1 MQLLIDIFLV
11 ILLAIVVVQDLKHR
25 EISWLLIPFLLC
37 SFLAKG
43 LFLISSHQLIAYSL
57 FNIGFIAIQ
66 LLILT
71 AYISMKNKK
80 LTNIVNSYL
89 GLGDVLFFIV
99 ICVAF
104 SSVNFI
110 LFYVLSLLFTLGGFI
125 AYNILIKKAKKE
137 IPLAGAMAMV
147 MTTLILVN
155 QWMPQFNFYNDDYI
169 TGWLFNK

>member
-11 ILLAIVVVQDLKHR
+11 ILLSVVVVQDLKHR

-43 LFLISSHQLIAYSL
+43 ICLISSQQLIAYTL
-57 FNIGFIAIQ
+57 YNVGFIAIQ
-66 LLILT
+66 LLVLT
-71 AYISMKNKK
+71 AYMSVKNKK

-104 SSVNFI
+104 SPVNFI
-110 LFYVLSLLFTLGGFI
+110 FFYVLSLLFTLGGFI
-125 AYNILIKKAKKE
+125 AYNFVVKKAKKE

-147 MTTLILVN
+147 MITLILIN
-155 QWMPQFNFYNDDYI
+155 QWMKQFNFYNDDYI
-169 TGWLFNK
+169 TGWLINK

>member
-1 MQLLIDIFLV
+1 MQLLIDIFLM
-11 ILLAIVVVQDLKHR
+11 ILLSVVVVQDLKYR
-25 EISWLLIPFLLC
+25 EISWFLIPLLLC

-43 LFLISSHQLIAYSL
+43 LFLISSHQLIGYSL
-57 FNIGFIAIQ
+57 YNVGFIAIQ
-66 LLILT
+66 LLVLT
-71 AYISMKNKK
+71 AYMSVKNKK

-104 SSVNFI
+104 SPVNFI
-110 LFYVLSLLFTLGGFI
+110 FFYVLSLLFTLGGFI